1 MKKYLLTITTAGF
14 AASSFA
20 QTGAEGFS
28 YATEGVVSYLPVVQA
43 LCYAIAG
50 VIAVVGALSVY
61 IAYQTHPETVR
72 KRMMLT
78 VGGALCFVCMSTAL
92 PQFFG
97 LDGSTIAAGTTSS
110 GNGTTASSDSYLTTD
125 EGGIP
130 QSSIITEIPSL
141 NSGLWVTNNKPQ
153 EAYMLRYSTAL

>member
-1 MKKYLLTITTAGF
+1 MKKRLLTIISASY

-28 YATEGVVSYLPVVQA
+28 YATDGVVSYLPVVQT

-97 LDGSTIAAGTTSS
+97 LDGSEIAASISGSGSSTT
-110 GNGTTASSDSYLTTD
+110 TSSDSYLATD

-141 NSGLWVTNNKPQ
+141 SSGLWVSATDLEVLTGLK
-153 EAYMLRYSTAL
+153 YSSY